1 MIRVLGVLAGSRYP
15 ARYFPLGITEYF
27 AGIPMGWYSVPSYG
41 MSDPQ
46 VHGRPVVPARS
57 ARRRVAS
64 SLGFQPHD
72 RRRARPRSLRKRVWL
87 VTRIIRLGLM
97 MAARVQIFVRVEK
110 AGSRNVPRQGRVILA
125 GNHPSPIDAI
135 LLFGGLRRNV
145 CFLAAEFLFRQP
157 VLGRLLRWMGH
168 IRVERGTDKALE
180 AAAFGEHVLAHD
192 GVVVIF
198 PSGRITKPGE
208 RYQPKTGVAR
218 MAFAT
223 GSPIV
228 PFHLSGTER
237 IFAGGRPRLMRR
249 VHMVFGEPIAV
260 AQVENPT
267 RADLVTLTSR
277 VVSASDRLALS

>member
-1 MIRVLGVLAGSRYP
+1 MNDAAG
-15 ARYFPLGITEYF
+15 L
-27 AGIPMGWYSVPSYG
+27 
-41 MSDPQ
+41 
-46 VHGRPVVPARS
+46 RPK
-57 ARRRVAS
+57 
-64 SLGFQPHD
+64 
-72 RRRARPRSLRKRVWL
+72 SLRKRVWL
-87 VTRIIRLGLM
+87 ATRVIRLALM

-110 AGSRNVPRQGRVILA
+110 VGSRNVPRHGRVILA
-125 GNHPSPIDAI
+125 GNHPSPIDPI

-157 VLGRLLRWMGH
+157 LLGGLLRWMGH
-168 IRVERGTDKALE
+168 IRVERGTDKALQ

-228 PFHLSGTER
+228 PFYLAGTER
-237 IFAGGRPRLMRR
+237 IFADGRPRLMRR
-249 VHMVFGEPIAV
+249 VRMVFGEPIAV
-260 AQVENPT
+260 SHVKNPT
-267 RADLVTLTSR
+267 HADLVTLTSR
-277 VVSASDRLALS
+277 VVSASDGLSSGPIGTDDRGCK